1 MISKGEVITDAER
14 MDDLIEVMTG
24 SRFGF
29 EPQMFQCPVS
39 GNCWEVN
46 PSDVCEIQD
55 GPMNGLDYEEDVD
68 EPPLWNPTE
77 MCEVC
82 ECFLVGGEEIV
93 CEDCANY
100 QADDEPDVDEAQEWY
115 DFDPDC

>member
-1 MISKGEVITDAER
+1 MISKGEVITSVNNQNDF
-14 MDDLIEVMTG
+14 IKVMLGTFAVG
-24 SRFGF
+24 GHSKYPLGFTFGHS
-29 EPQMFQCPVS
+29 PYPT
-39 GNCWEVN
+39 
-46 PSDVCEIQD
+46 
-55 GPMNGLDYEEDVD
+55 L
-68 EPPLWNPTE
+68 PLWNPAE

-115 DFDPDC
+115 DYDPDC